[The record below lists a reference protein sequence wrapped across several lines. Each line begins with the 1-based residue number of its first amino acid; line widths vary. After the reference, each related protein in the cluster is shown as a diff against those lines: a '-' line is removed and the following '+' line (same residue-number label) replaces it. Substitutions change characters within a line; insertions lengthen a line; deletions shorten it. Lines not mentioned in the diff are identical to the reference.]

1 MNETSQKNASRLTT
15 GTFFLTALFL
25 LVLLLA
31 AYSNSF
37 QGDWHFDDY
46 YSIVDNVNVH
56 LKKLSWPDIKK
67 TFYRVEGHLSKR
79 PIPFFTFAL
88 NYYFGRYSTFGYHLV
103 NFAIHYVSS
112 LFLFLFLMDTLR
124 LPLLKD
130 RYGSTAFPLALL
142 ATVLWAISPVHVPA
156 VSIIVQRITCM
167 AALFYI
173 MAMYFYLKGRTAP
186 SRGTAIL
193 FYSLCLIS
201 AILAFLS
208 KQNAAMLPVSI
219 FLFDL
224 FLIQGVSGP
233 VLKKNFKIL
242 ILVLI
247 PVVILG
253 SLYTDYASLLNGYK
267 IRPFSLDERL
277 LTEARIIVFYMS
289 LLLYPAGSRLTFLHD
304 VKLST
309 SLFHPWTT
317 LPAILFI
324 IAILTAAFIF
334 ARKRPLLSYCVIFFF
349 LNHIIESSFIPLE
362 LIYEHRNYLPSMLF
376 FVPLAAGI
384 IYAYRYFASRRK
396 ALAMAIAFVTAII
409 IILQGNTVFLR
420 NSIFATETSFWLDN
434 LEKAPKLSRPNGEI
448 GRLLLSTGNPQAVEY
463 LNRALELQ
471 KYAIN
476 TEPYIYLI
484 NLAYYY
490 LMNADDVDR
499 ALHYYDRAL
508 QYGARGEVYDGIAL
522 ALLKKGDLEGAFE
535 NSWKARY
542 VAPTDASI
550 RFNYALVLLKSGRL
564 REAAEESITALEL
577 NEHDP
582 KPLKIIGE
590 VMHRMGEYEKAIR
603 AWEDYGDLKPDD
615 VIALL
620 VLADLYRQTGNHGKL
635 SAVTGEIMRYMRN
648 NSVTFEELFHEI
660 DRSAATNVYVPCEKE
675 RETLRNLLDDKQ

>member
-1 MNETSQKNASRLTT
+1 MSETSEKNTSQPTT
-15 GTFFLTALFL
+15 RTFFLTALFL

-37 QGDWHFDDY
+37 HGDWHFDDY

-79 PIPFFTFAL
+79 PIPFLTFAL
-88 NYYFGRYSTFGYHLV
+88 NYYFGRYSTLGYHLV

-112 LFLFLFLMDTLR
+112 LFLFLFLLNTLK

-130 RYGSTAFPLALL
+130 RYEPTAFPLALL

-156 VSIIVQRITCM
+156 VSIIVQRIACM

-173 MAMYFYLKGRTAP
+173 MAMYFYLRGRTAP
-186 SRGTAIL
+186 SKGTAAF
-193 FYSLCLIS
+193 FYLLCLGS
-201 AILAFLS
+201 AVLAFLS
-208 KQNAAMLPVSI
+208 KQNTAMLPVSI

-224 FLIQGVSGP
+224 FLIQGVAGP
-233 VLKKNFKIL
+233 VLRKNLKIL
-242 ILVLI
+242 VLVLI
-247 PVVILG
+247 PIVILG

-267 IRPFSLDERL
+267 TRPFTLDERL
-277 LTEARIIVFYMS
+277 LTEARIVIFYMS

-304 VKLST
+304 VGLST

-317 LPAILFI
+317 LPAILI
-324 IAILTAAFIF
+324 LLSILAAAILAA
-334 ARKRPLLSYCVIFFF
+334 RRRPLLSYCALFF
-349 LNHIIESSFIPLE
+349 LLNHVIESSFIPLE

-376 FVPLAAGI
+376 FVPVAAGI
-384 IYAYRYFASRRK
+384 MYAYRYFTSRRK
-396 ALAMAIAFVTAII
+396 AIATGIALLTGFI
-409 IILQGNTVFLR
+409 IILQGHTVFLR

-434 LEKAPKLSRPNGEI
+434 LKKAPSLSRTNGEI
-448 GRLLLSTGNPQAVEY
+448 GKLLLPSGDPRAVEH
-463 LNRALELQ
+463 LNRALELHN
-471 KYAIN
+471 YAIN

-490 LMNADDVDR
+490 LMNADDVDK
-499 ALHYYDRAL
+499 ALHYYDKAL

-542 VAPTDASI
+542 VAPTNSSF
-550 RFNYALVLLKSGRL
+550 RFNHALILLKSGKL
-564 REAAEESITALEL
+564 REAAEESVTALEL
-577 NEHDP
+577 NERDP

-590 VMHRMGEYEKAIR
+590 VLRRLCEYDKALR
-603 AWEDYGDLKPDD
+603 AWERYRELKPDD
-615 VIALL
+615 VTALL
-620 VLADLYRQTGNHGKL
+620 ALADLYHRTGDQEKL
-635 SAVTGEIMRYMRN
+635 SAVTGDLARYMRV
-648 NSVTFEELFHEI
+648 NSLKLEELLDEI
-660 DRSAATNVYVPCEKE
+660 DRNAATHVYVPGHE
-675 RETLRNLLDDKQ
+675 ETEFFRKLL